1 MAHEK
6 EENIPAVD
14 PDENVSE
21 ERRGFLVKSGA
32 LLAALGLAGLTGEGS
47 AFAQDK
53 TMMRMSTDEA
63 KALKTT
69 LESAMKSGDIQK
81 ALESDG
87 RALSP
92 DVRSILG
99 KLTASDLRA
108 AASLNSKL
116 AGLKSK
122 LADGN
127 NGYVGM

>member
-92 DVRSILG
+92 DVKSILG

-116 AGLKSK
+116 AGLKAK

>member
-6 EENIPAVD
+6 EEQVPAVE
-14 PDENVSE
+14 PDANTVE
-21 ERRGFLVKSGA
+21 ERRGFLIKSGA
-32 LLAALGLAGLTGEGS
+32 LLAALGLAGLTGEGE
-47 AFAQDK
+47 AFAQE
-53 TMMRMSTDEA
+53 MRMSTDES

-69 LESAMKSGDIQK
+69 LDAAMKSGDIRK
-81 ALESDG
+81 ALESEG
-87 RALSP
+87 RALP
-92 DVRSILG
+92 TDVKSILG

-116 AGLKSK
+116 AALKSK

>member
-63 KALKTT
+63 KSLKMT

>member
-6 EENIPAVD
+6 EENIPAVET
-14 PDENVSE
+14 DENVSE

-32 LLAALGLAGLTGEGS
+32 LLAALGLAGLTGEGT

-53 TMMRMSTDEA
+53 TMMRMSTDES
-63 KALKTT
+63 KALKMT

-87 RALSP
+87 RALP
-92 DVRSILG
+92 TDVKSILG

-108 AASLNSKL
+108 AASLNTKL
-116 AGLKSK
+116 AGLKAK

>member
-6 EENIPAVD
+6 EEIVPAVE
-14 PDENVSE
+14 PDANTPE
-21 ERRGFLVKSGA
+21 ERRGFLIKSGA
-32 LLAALGLAGLTGEGS
+32 LLAALGLAGLTGEGE
-47 AFAQDK
+47 AFAQE
-53 TMMRMSTDEA
+53 MRMSTDES

-69 LESAMKSGDIQK
+69 LDAAMKSGDIK
-81 ALESDG
+81 RALESEG
-87 RALSP
+87 RALP
-92 DVRSILG
+92 TDVKSILG

-116 AGLKSK
+116 AGLKAK